1 MVSSL
6 LLVFGPFETV
16 GALIGF
22 RSLLSRAGLEAPA
35 SIALDDVEESVT
47 MAIAIKQGKQGNRR

>member
-22 RSLLSRAGLEAPA
+22 RSLWSRTGLEAPA